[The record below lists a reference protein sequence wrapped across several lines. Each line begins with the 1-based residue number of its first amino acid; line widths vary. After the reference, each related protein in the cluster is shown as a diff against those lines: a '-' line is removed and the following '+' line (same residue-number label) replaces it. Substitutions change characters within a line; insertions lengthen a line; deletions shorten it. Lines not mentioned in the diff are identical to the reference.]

1 MCACMRAAL
10 ARCVRVDSAS
20 DRVRGIG
27 QTRPAMVLRIDR
39 LRSFLRISFRTGMGQ
54 NLYDSYNYTN
64 VSEGNVRFNDEFVR

>member
-27 QTRPAMVLRIDR
+27 QTRPAMA
-39 LRSFLRISFRTGMGQ
+39 S
-54 NLYDSYNYTN
+54 N
-64 VSEGNVRFNDEFVR
+64 